1 MIKKALRA
9 TAWGVNI
16 VALCTMVGIGAFH
29 YTEAH
34 AEQAIMN
41 LGEEEIHCLRQNIYF
56 EAGNQSILGKR
67 AVAWVTLN
75 RVVDNRY
82 PDSICGVVW
91 QKRAFSWTEDGK
103 PDVPLDNVLEQQAWQ
118 SSGEIATEVLK
129 NWIKN
134 ESDPTVGANHFHAD
148 YVQPFWAD
156 VKYKTVTI
164 DDHIFYNLRW

>member
-1 MIKKALRA
+1 MKKLFHTLA
-9 TAWGVNI
+9 
-16 VALCTMVGIGAFH
+16 VAANLITLVGMVAFGAFH
-29 YTEAH
+29 YTEAQ
-34 AEQAIMN
+34 AEQSINSLKA
-41 LGEEEIHCLRQNIYF
+41 EEIHCLQQNIYF